1 MKKTKGLGLIF
12 FCLRAMF
19 NLILLIQAISA
30 GLQSHYGIVS
40 ISNLEMSKGGD
51 CLRQVGAWIGDD
63 VWLQEILGMLDLLLQ
78 EVGSNVHSCCSV
90 LFLSINPMNSGRLRL
105 L

>member
-1 MKKTKGLGLIF
+1 MI
-12 FCLRAMF
+12 F

-63 VWLQEILGMLDLLLQ
+63 VWLQD
-78 EVGSNVHSCCSV
+78 VTRGSWNAGFVATG
-90 LFLSINPMNSGRLRL
+90 GRI
-105 L
+105 